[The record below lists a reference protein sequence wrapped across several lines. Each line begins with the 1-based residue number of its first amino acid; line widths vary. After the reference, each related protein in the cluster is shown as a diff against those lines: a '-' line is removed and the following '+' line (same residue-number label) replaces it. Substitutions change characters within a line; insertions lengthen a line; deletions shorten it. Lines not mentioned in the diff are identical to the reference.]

1 MWPTCVVWPD
11 SPLVSRLAIQTSRS
25 GSANGSGRSSS
36 VLTTLK
42 TVALAP
48 MPSPA
53 ISMAK
58 VVKPASRRSVRT
70 V

>member
-1 MWPTCVVWPD
+1 MCPTCVVWPD
-11 SPLVSRLAIQTSRS
+11 SPLVSALPIHTSCC

-36 VLTTLK
+36 VLTTLN

-48 MPSPA
+48 IPRPA
-53 ISMAK
+53 ISTAK
-58 VVKPASRRSVRT
+58 VVKPASRLSVRA